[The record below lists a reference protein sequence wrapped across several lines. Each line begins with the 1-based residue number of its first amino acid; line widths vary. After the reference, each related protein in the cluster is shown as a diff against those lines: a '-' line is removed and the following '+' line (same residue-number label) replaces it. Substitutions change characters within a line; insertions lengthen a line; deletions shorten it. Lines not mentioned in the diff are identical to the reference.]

1 MDKIRIL
8 LLSWLIA
15 MPVLARADVTVIYA
29 PASPPAPLVARAIAP
44 QPVEPVATRT
54 PRPCPTPVALVRT
67 VDDVRE
73 RRALP
78 LLDCD
83 GQPDTESLV
92 ALSVLARPRALVTP
106 PSAHELGT
114 HSGNRDHV
122 AAGIARLH
130 PGLLERVR
138 VIADRFPGHEIE
150 IVSGYRPD
158 ASSDS
163 RHRHGLA
170 LDLRVVGVSLDEV
183 YRLVSR
189 FDRTGVGLYRS
200 GNLIHIDVRERSVDW
215 IGDENA
221 ERNTSVVSETSTDDP
236 ELDAD
241 AIADEIMRDLRS
253 IPLPVPSA
261 LSTAPQ

>member
-1 MDKIRIL
+1 MGKIRTL
-8 LLSWLIA
+8 LLVWSIA
-15 MPVLARADVTVIYA
+15 MPALARADVTVIYA
-29 PASPPAPLVARAIAP
+29 PASPPAPLVARTIAP
-44 QPVEPVATRT
+44 QPVEPVPVAMRT
-54 PRPCPTPVALVRT
+54 PRPCPTPVVLVR
-67 VDDVRE
+67 VADGARE
-73 RRALP
+73 QRALP
-78 LLDCD
+78 LLDCE
-83 GQPDTESLV
+83 GQPDRESLV
-92 ALSVLARPRALVTP
+92 ALSVLARPRALTTP

-138 VIADRFPGHEIE
+138 VIADRFRGHEIE

-158 ASSDS
+158 ARSDS

-170 LDLRVVGVSLDEV
+170 LDLRVTGVSLDEV
-183 YRLVSR
+183 YRFVSR

-200 GNLIHIDVRERSVDW
+200 GNLIHIDVRERSMNW
-215 IGDENA
+215 TGDEDA
-221 ERNTSVVSETSTDDP
+221 EGGSRVAAEAATEDAP
-236 ELDAD
+236 LDAD

-261 LSTAPQ
+261 R